1 MVMGQNQSGYVV
13 PNHALSMTGGMNGGA
28 RAAGGG
34 APIYLTVNA
43 GMGADGTQV
52 GEQIV
57 SALRQYQ
64 RRNGAL
70 PLTVA

>member
-1 MVMGQNQSGYVV
+1 VSSNRPYIVGEVGPELFVPSSSGSIV
-13 PNHALSMTGGMNGGA
+13 PNNQM
-28 RAAGGG
+28 GG

>member
-1 MVMGQNQSGYVV
+1 LFVPSSSGSIV
-13 PNHALSMTGGMNGGA
+13 PNNQMGGSVIN
-28 RAAGGG
+28 
-34 APIYLTVNA
+34 LTVNA

>member
-1 MVMGQNQSGYVV
+1 
-13 PNHALSMTGGMNGGA
+13 
-28 RAAGGG
+28 
-34 APIYLTVNA
+34 
-43 GMGADGTQV
+43 MGADGTQV